1 MSLQIFL
8 VNTVT
13 GILCPLWDVITV
25 WRRPYLSL
33 CVWAIRGSAAF
44 VLRLHRNKRV
54 FLLYRRG
61 GNSSPS
67 SRSSRGCSGVARSCN
82 RIDCI
87 AQADKM
93 PQRSI
98 MQLGFLYDK
107 QLLTDIQRSSRFL
120 LCCRRGSSRSCFLPR
135 RCSTLQSLLQR
146 LIRSERGLKK
156 THLRLLQPRLIAHSN
171 VNATLTFHLTVRS
184 WNSDSVGLLSAAENE
199 SDCFY

>member
-1 MSLQIFL
+1 MRCNHCVTAALPFTVCVSYKGKCSICSPASQKQTSVPAVQTRWKLLTVLSIISRLQRCGL
-8 VNTVT
+8 TT
-13 GILCPLWDVITV
+13 
-25 WRRPYLSL
+25 
-33 CVWAIRGSAAF
+33 
-44 VLRLHRNKRV
+44 
-54 FLLYRRG
+54 
-61 GNSSPS
+61 
-67 SRSSRGCSGVARSCN
+67 RSIAVARSCN

-93 PQRSI
+93 PHRSI

-146 LIRSERGLKK
+146 LIRSERGLKT

-184 WNSDSVGLLSAAENE
+184 
-199 SDCFY
+199 

>member
-1 MSLQIFL
+1 MRCNHCVTAALPF
-8 VNTVT
+8 TV
-13 GILCPLWDVITV
+13 
-25 WRRPYLSL
+25 
-33 CVWAIRGSAAF
+33 CVSYKGKCSICSPASQKQTSVPAVRTRW
-44 VLRLHRNKRV
+44 K
-54 FLLYRRG
+54 LLT
-61 GNSSPS
+61 S
-67 SRSSRGCSGVARSCN
+67 SRSSRGCSAVARSCN

-93 PQRSI
+93 PHRSI
-98 MQLGFLYDK
+98 MQLGFLYGK

-184 WNSDSVGLLSAAENE
+184 
-199 SDCFY
+199 